1 MEAAGGDVVRSV
13 SLVVVIWFG
22 CWWFEGGISVVMVIW
37 FGCWWCG
44 GGVSVV
50 MVMWFGVLVVGVI
63 NCFFESEQFT

>member
-1 MEAAGGDVVRSV
+1 M
-13 SLVVVIWFG
+13 VVIWFG

-50 MVMWFGVLVVGVI
+50 MVMWFGVLVVGVNKRFLALDLHEKI
-63 NCFFESEQFT
+63 FAVRTLFQ